1 MSASAVVLMIVAM
14 VLLWGGL
21 VAVILFLRA
30 RPETGL
36 VEPGEL
42 VAQDE
47 AREQQPHPTRDT

>member
-36 VEPGEL
+36 VEPSEL

>member
-1 MSASAVVLMIVAM
+1 MSTSAVVVMIIAM

-21 VAVILFLRA
+21 GAVIMFLRA

-36 VEPGEL
+36 VEPSDL
-42 VAQDE
+42 LAQDE